1 MKKLSKFLLILLAFI
16 YAGDIYAQG
25 NTTSSI
31 NGVVNDSQNKS
42 LPGATILAVHEASG
56 SRYSTTTDF
65 DGHFRIS
72 NMRVGGPYKIEVT
85 YIGFTTYTETG
96 VYLQLGDSKS
106 LKINLKDETNQLSE
120 VVVVGRKDPTFN
132 SKKTGAQTIIDQE
145 KINEL
150 PSLSRNIADFA
161 RLTPQAQLRSDDV
174 ISIGGQNNRFNA
186 IYIDGAVNNDVFG
199 LASNGTNGGQTGV
212 SPISLD
218 AIEQFQVS
226 VSPYDV
232 KLSGFAGGAISAITR
247 SGTNNFDGS
256 AYFLYRDQSLA
267 GKTPQRSYSTNER
280 KKLSDFSAKT
290 YGVRAGGAITKDKLF
305 YFINYEKQENE
316 IPAPFNINDY
326 RGNIGITGGA
336 PYNGDLA
343 QTRIDALINRL
354 GTAYNY
360 NPGTFTNNTSTLV
373 SDKLIAKVDW
383 NINDNNKLSVK
394 NSYVKATNYSPLRST
409 ANSINFINGAQEF
422 VSTTNSSTLELNTRF
437 NNKYSNNLVVGY
449 TFVNDDRDA
458 SGDPFPS
465 VQIQD
470 GSGNNIYFGS
480 DASSTANLLNQR
492 TLTITDNFEINSG
505 KHNILIGTHN
515 EFTYAKNV
523 FINRNFGAYE
533 YSNYNDFMN
542 NAQPLRYRLGYSL
555 FGGSGDDSQGA
566 AEFNMNQFGLYI
578 QDNIRISDNFRVSV
592 GVRAD
597 MPVWED
603 GKANTDFNERTIPL
617 LKAAGKDLKGA
628 KVGQAIENKVH
639 FSPRVGFNYDVN
651 GDKETQVRGG
661 IGVFTSRVP
670 LVWPGGAYNNTGMS
684 QNLIDLRRSGTVV
697 TPLFDPNTSVE
708 SQLDNNGVPL
718 GPLPGSGKTGGN
730 VDLFAKDF
738 KLPQVLK
745 ASLAFDRKL
754 PGGLVLTA
762 EAIFNDNINSIQYQ
776 NLNIAG
782 PQSYLTGADNRPMYK
797 GVLVDKTYQGIYLGS
812 NKKAGSAWNTAFT
825 LTKNFQS
832 DFIDANISATYS
844 YGESNV
850 WMDATSSQNSSQWQF
865 METVNGSNAVSGVS
879 RSDFDQGSRV
889 MANSSVK
896 FKWNNSIKTTIGLY
910 YEGAQG
916 TPFSYVYNDTGRLMQ
931 DTFANSALIYV
942 PANRSEI
949 NLVSN
954 ASLTADQQWA
964 ALDKFISEDKYL
976 NSRRGKYAERNG
988 DRLDWSHVIDVKI
1001 AQEFK
1006 LNVNNKS
1013 HKFEITADIFNFTNL
1028 LNKNWGRRYFA
1039 TNDQITL
1046 INQVGF
1052 LPNGTT
1058 PTFSFDPNVLNSINQ
1073 IDDVG
1078 LQSARWQMQIGAR
1091 YSFN

>member
-1 MKKLSKFLLILLAFI
+1 MKKLSKFLLMLLAFI

-85 YIGFTTYTETG
+85 FIGFTTYTESG
-96 VYLQLGDSKS
+96 VYLQLGDSKN
-106 LKINLKDETNQLSE
+106 LKVILKDETNQLSE
-120 VVVVGRKDPTFN
+120 VVVVGKKDPTFN
-132 SKKTGAQTIIDQE
+132 SKKTGAQTIIDHD

-161 RLTPQAQLRSDDV
+161 RLTPQAQLRGDDV

-199 LASNGTNGGQTGV
+199 LAANGTNGGQTGV

-267 GKTPQRSYSTNER
+267 GKTPQRASSTAER
-280 KKLSDFSAKT
+280 KKLADFTAQT
-290 YGVRAGGAITKDKLF
+290 YGVRAGGAIIKDKLF
-305 YFINYEKQENE
+305 YFINYERQDNE
-316 IPAPFNINDY
+316 TPSPFDINNY
-326 RGNIGITGGA
+326 TGNIGVNGTTPYSGA
-336 PYNGDLA
+336 VA
-343 QTRIDALINRL
+343 QQRIDALTNYL

-360 NPGTFTNNTSTLV
+360 NPGGFTNNTSSLV
-373 SDKLIAKVDW
+373 SDKLIAKIDW
-383 NINDNNKLSVK
+383 NINDNHKISVK
-394 NSYVKATNYSPLRST
+394 NSYVKATNFSPFRST
-409 ANSINFINGAQEF
+409 ATAINFTNGSQEF
-422 VSTTNSSTLELNTRF
+422 TSTTNSSSLEWNARIS
-437 NNKYSNNLVVGY
+437 NKFSNNLVVGY
-449 TFVNDDRDA
+449 TSVNDDRDP
-458 SGDPFPS
+458 SGNPFPT
-465 VQIQD
+465 VEIRD
-470 GSGNNIYFGS
+470 GSGTIYFG
-480 DASSTANLLNQR
+480 AEANSTANLLNQR
-492 TLTITDNFEINSG
+492 VLTVTDNFEINSG
-505 KHNILIGTHN
+505 RHNILIGTHN
-515 EFTYAKNV
+515 EFSYAKNV
-523 FINRNFGAYE
+523 FISRNFGY
-533 YSNYNDFMN
+533 YQYNNLNDFMN
-542 NAQPLRYRLGYSL
+542 NAKPIRFRLGYSL

-566 AEFNMNQFGLYI
+566 AEFNMNQYGLYV
-578 QDNIRISDNFRVSV
+578 QDNIRVTDNFRVSI

-603 GKANTDFNERTIPL
+603 GNVNADFNNRTIPL
-617 LKAAGKDLKGA
+617 LEAAGKDLKGA
-628 KVGQAIENKVH
+628 KVGQAIENTVH

-670 LVWPGGAYNNTGMS
+670 LVWPGGAYNNNGVS
-684 QNLIDLRRSGTVV
+684 QNAIDIRT
-697 TPLFDPNTSVE
+697 TAAAPFFNPNTNVD
-708 SQLDNNGVPL
+708 SQLYSNGVAL
-718 GPLPGSGKTGGN
+718 GPLPGSGQTGGN
-730 VDLFAKDF
+730 IDLFAKDF

-762 EAIFNDNINSIQYQ
+762 EAIYNDNLNAIQYQ
-776 NLNIAG
+776 NLNIRG
-782 PQSYLTGADNRPMYK
+782 PQSYTTGADVRPRYN
-797 GVLVDKTYQGIYLGS
+797 GVFVDSRYQGIYLAS
-812 NKKAGSAWNTAFT
+812 NKKAGSAWNTNLT
-825 LTKNFQS
+825 LTKYFTS

-850 WMDATSSQNSSQWQF
+850 WMDATSSQNSSQWAF
-865 METVNGSNAVSGVS
+865 METVNGSNVIPGVT
-879 RSDFDQGSRV
+879 RSDFEQGSRV
-889 MANSSVK
+889 MANSSIK
-896 FKWNNSIKTTIGLY
+896 FKWNKNMKTTLGLY

-916 TPFSYVYNDTGRLMQ
+916 TPFSYVYNDNGRILG
-931 DTFANSALIYV
+931 DTFQNSALAYI

-949 NLVSN
+949 NLVTVTGN
-954 ASLTADQQWA
+954 ALTPDQQWA
-964 ALDKFISEDKYL
+964 ALDAFISGNKYL

-988 DRLDWSHVIDVKI
+988 DRLDWSHVVDLKL

-1006 LNVNNKS
+1006 INVGNKS
-1013 HKFEITADIFNFTNL
+1013 HKLEFTADVFNFTNM

-1039 TNDQITL
+1039 SNDQAL
-1046 INQVGF
+1046 LLQQVGF
-1052 LPNGTT
+1052 LANGTT
-1058 PTFSFDPNVLNSINQ
+1058 PTFNFNPNVANSINQ

-1078 LQSARWQMQIGAR
+1078 LQSARWQMQVGAR